1 MTSLSLN
8 SVLPARVGALPSL
21 AEKPI
26 PYLITAILLLS
37 ITYCAGGSRPKLP
50 VLNPKTTT
58 QEFMVRSKQLF
69 EEGRKKFPNQPYMI
83 KTYLGNAVVLPPR
96 MLNEVKNLLEL
107 DFWPAVEKDHNGHL
121 PGFEPFK
128 ANYEGPNMIN
138 RHLTKSLNKYT
149 KPLYQEAKLAVSDVL
164 TESPDWHEI
173 RPSRD
178 LAALVARTSAR
189 LFLGEELC
197 RNTDWVRASSAYTD
211 TVFQAVQVL
220 RQFPPVLRPI
230 ANRLLPICKQTRA
243 ALKACRHVMRP
254 VVAARQARKLEPS
267 AKGEPE
273 PVYDDALEWCQKEYA
288 TDRDPADSQI
298 SLAMVAIHPTTDQ
311 LTETMIQI
319 ARHPEL
325 FELLREE
332 ITTVLGTEGIQKTA
346 LYNLK
351 LLDSVTKESQR
362 LKPVSISN
370 FRRVAVSDVTL
381 SNGLRLCKGDNV
393 WIDVVHMWDS
403 NVWED
408 AEKFDPYR
416 FVKLRGTEKDYLAH
430 LVSTSPEH
438 MGFGHGR
445 QACPGRFFAA
455 HEMKILLCH
464 ILLKYDWKI
473 SEGCDHPPMAYGLSL
488 ISNPRTTLM
497 IRRREE
503 ELDLDQ
509 LEIEA

>member
-1 MTSLSLN
+1 MTSLNL
-8 SVLPARVGALPSL
+8 VLPAGLTALPSL

-37 ITYCAGGSRPKLP
+37 VTYCAGVRRPKLP
-50 VLNPKTTT
+50 ILNPKTTT
-58 QEFMVRSKQLF
+58 KEFMLKSKQLF
-69 EEGRKKFPNQPYMI
+69 EEGRKKFPNQPYMMQ
-83 KTYLGNAVVLPPR
+83 TYLGNAVVLPPQ
-96 MLNEVKNLLEL
+96 MLDEVKNLLEL

-138 RHLTKSLNKYT
+138 RHLTKSLSKISRYVRNPSNRQGS
-149 KPLYQEAKLAVSDVL
+149 PLTLPRS
-164 TESPDWHEI
+164 DWHEMW
-173 RPSRD
+173 PSRD

-197 RNTDWVRASSAYTD
+197 RNTDWVRASSAYTH

-243 ALKACRHVMRP
+243 ALKACRDVMRP
-254 VVAARQARKLEPS
+254 VVAARQARKLEAS

-288 TDRDPADSQI
+288 ADRDPADSQI

-332 ITTVLGTEGIQKTA
+332 ITTVLGIKGIQKTA

-351 LLDSVTKESQR
+351 LLDSVIKESQR

-403 NVWED
+403 NVWTD
-408 AEKFDPYR
+408 AEKFDPCR
-416 FVKLRGTEKDYLAH
+416 FVKLRGTERDHHMAH

-464 ILLKYDWKI
+464 MLLKYDWKI
-473 SEGCDHPPMAYGLSL
+473 SEGYDHPPMAYGLSL

-497 IRRREE
+497 IRRRKE

-509 LEIEA
+509 LEIGG